1 MCPVSFIMSIEQEKS
16 PTLLFSWQSL
26 SCNQQIFLLGTLLN
40 DSLLHMDS
48 IMISDVLN
56 RGLYYVGIC
65 FKNTLQVF
73 SAHLLFSS
81 RCVLPRFSTFCMGSS
96 MYFTICQ
103 VLERFMGFHGR
114 YFSTVNPLNH
124 LGNNALCR
132 SHNMSVY
139 LSRNGIPPPKF
150 RGSPP
155 RAKSQVSFLT

>member
-1 MCPVSFIMSIEQEKS
+1 MCPFLFIMSIEQEKS

-48 IMISDVLN
+48 IMISDALN
-56 RGLYYVGIC
+56 RGLYYVRDCLRILYR
-65 FKNTLQVF
+65 FF
-73 SAHLLFSS
+73 
-81 RCVLPRFSTFCMGSS
+81 LPISFFLALCIDNLSYDMIGLES
-96 MYFTICQ
+96 MSFIICQ
-103 VLERFMGFHGR
+103 KFQRFVGFAGR